1 MPDISEYTPYNGT
14 NLCSDIDVVINQ
26 VRQALTD
33 EAGTV
38 FATLKARLD
47 LTEGKAVS
55 GAFNL
60 TGSNVAEVCS
70 NDADNLPNNRIY
82 GVSISSSTT
91 VSHFPAKN
99 GQMITFGTGATR
111 SASGDFQ
118 VFFENNGTIHYRSIW
133 NGTWSSWKTVADG
146 GKAVSGAFNLT
157 GSNVAEIC
165 DSNADNLPNNR
176 IYGVSIVSSVMVSNF
191 PAKSGQ
197 MITFGTGAT
206 RSASGDSQIFFENA
220 GKVFYRSVWNGTWSE
235 WKRLDN
241 LNVVSGAGNITGSN
255 VAEICDSDA
264 DNVPNNRIYG
274 VSIASSVTVSNFPAR
289 SGQMITFG
297 TGPVRSNSGDSQI
310 FIQNTG
316 EFYYRSIWNGT
327 WSSWKTVGQIATFGT
342 GSERSASGDFQV
354 FFKNDGSLYYRTI
367 WNGTWSEWI
376 RTGGYWAVAGM
387 GNITGSNIASICS
400 NDANNLPNNRIYGV
414 SIASSVE
421 ATNFPAR
428 SGQMITF
435 GCANVRSNSGDSQ
448 IFIQNTRILEPFIT
462 DPTGTESG
470 PHGIR
475 CLSRNP

>member
-82 GVSISSSTT
+82 GVSIPSSTT

-165 DSNADNLPNNR
+165 NSDADNLPNNR
-176 IYGVSIVSSVMVSNF
+176 IYGVSISSS
-191 PAKSGQ
+191 
-197 MITFGTGAT
+197 T
-206 RSASGDSQIFFENA
+206 
-220 GKVFYRSVWNGTWSE
+220 
-235 WKRLDN
+235 
-241 LNVVSGAGNITGSN
+241 
-255 VAEICDSDA
+255 
-264 DNVPNNRIYG
+264 
-274 VSIASSVTVSNFPAR
+274 TV
-289 SGQMITFG
+289 
-297 TGPVRSNSGDSQI
+297 
-310 FIQNTG
+310 
-316 EFYYRSIWNGT
+316 
-327 WSSWKTVGQIATFGT
+327 
-342 GSERSASGDFQV
+342 
-354 FFKNDGSLYYRTI
+354 
-367 WNGTWSEWI
+367 
-376 RTGGYWAVAGM
+376 
-387 GNITGSNIASICS
+387 
-400 NDANNLPNNRIYGV
+400 
-414 SIASSVE
+414 
-421 ATNFPAR
+421 TNFPLRELQDLLVA
-428 SGQMITF
+428 I
-435 GCANVRSNSGDSQ
+435 VRYSLRMLEKYSIDLYGTIHGLNGSVLTILMRLAVLETLPGLMSQ
-448 IFIQNTRILEPFIT
+448 KFATAMLTIFLTTVFMVLVSHLR
-462 DPTGTESG
+462 
-470 PHGIR
+470 
-475 CLSRNP
+475 